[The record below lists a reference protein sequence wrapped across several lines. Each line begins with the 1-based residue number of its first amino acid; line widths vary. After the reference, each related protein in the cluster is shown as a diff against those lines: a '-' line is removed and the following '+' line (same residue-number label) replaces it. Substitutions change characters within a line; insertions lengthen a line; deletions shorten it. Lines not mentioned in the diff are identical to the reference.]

1 MKSFFRFAITTLTF
15 GTMTVGVL
23 VVGTGDLLAQEKA
36 PAAKNKTLNHD
47 PAAAVANLDVASDLE
62 CTLFASEPMLSNPS
76 SIDVDHRGRV
86 WVCELSNYRRF
97 KNNRPKGDRIL
108 ILEDT
113 NHDGRADNQKVFY
126 QGTDINAPH
135 GVCVIAKPDGQGT
148 IAIVSTG
155 SRIVKLID
163 DDGDDKA
170 DRQQN
175 LFTGIEGVQHD
186 HGIHAVMFGPDG
198 RLYFNF
204 GNYGTKLL
212 DADGNPV
219 RDRAGRLVIDDH
231 KPYGEGMAFR
241 CNLDGTDVET
251 LGWNFRNPWM
261 VTVDS
266 FGNVW
271 QSDNDDD
278 GNRGVRI
285 NFLLEFGNYG
295 YRNELNGSDWRV
307 FRTGWHDEIPSRH
320 WHLNDPGV
328 VPNLLQTG
336 GGSPTGITVYEGDLL
351 PKRYQGQLL
360 HCDSGPSV
368 VRCYHVKV
376 DGAGYQAESS
386 DLLNGV
392 RNQWFRPTD
401 VKVAPDG
408 SLFVSDWYDPG
419 VGGHGMGDATR
430 GRIFRVTP
438 QGGGSAYQVTKQDFS
453 TPAAS
458 VEALASPNLA
468 TRAMAWQQL
477 AQFGLKAEAA
487 LRQMWQS
494 DNARLRA
501 RALWL
506 LGNQKEIR
514 KKYLHEA
521 WMDSNPQLRIIALR
535 IARRHQCDVL
545 SVIERLIDDPS
556 PQVRRE
562 VAIALAQLDSPRKP
576 ALWAKLASQYEGSD
590 RWMLEALGIAARGRW
605 DACLSE
611 WLEVVGKGWSSPA
624 GRDLVWRSR
633 ARQTPELLA
642 KLIIQAS
649 RENESAT
656 RYFRAFDFQQQP
668 LTIEPLTGLV
678 RHTPLLPSASLAEA
692 FARLPDLDVHASSAV
707 TKALKHCLAEQKNTH
722 RYHQLI
728 RQYQLK
734 EYCNELLQTIVSHQ
748 GQTSAAQAIETLVL
762 LGEAKRILPAINGKE
777 NTVVEN
783 TLLALGK
790 IDHQQGNL
798 LLQNLMRNADQDLST
813 RVAAARGLGQSGS
826 GQKMLF
832 QEAKAGQI
840 EDGLR
845 FTIATALHSAADQNI
860 RKQAAQLLPLP
871 ATVGKQPLLP
881 LEELINLQGDIENG
895 QQVYAKTG
903 TCIKCH
909 RITPAG
915 KSIGPDLNEIGS
927 KLTREA
933 MFRSILDPSASISHN
948 YEQYI
953 AELDSGTVEA
963 GLLINETDALIT
975 LRNVEG
981 VDKTISRDE
990 IESLQKSELSLMPAN
1005 LQTQLTQQQ
1014 LVDLVEFL
1022 LTLKKQ

>member
-1 MKSFFRFAITTLTF
+1 MKSLMNLAVATLI
-15 GTMTVGVL
+15 VGAL
-23 VVGTGDLLAQEKA
+23 IVGPGNSLAQEDA
-36 PAAKNKTLNHD
+36 PTTKNNTLRHE
-47 PAAAVANLDVASDLE
+47 PAAAVSNLDVAPGLE

-76 SIDVDHRGRV
+76 SIDIDHRGRV
-86 WVCELSNYRRF
+86 WVCELINYRRF
-97 KNNRPKGDRIL
+97 KNNQPKGDRVL

-113 NHDGRADNQKVFY
+113 NHDGRADRRKVFY
-126 QGTDINAPH
+126 QGTDINSPH
-135 GVCVIAKPDGQGT
+135 GVCVIAKPDGLGT
-148 IAIVSTG
+148 IAIVSAG

-186 HGIHAVMFGPDG
+186 HGVHAVMFGPDG

-204 GNYGTKLL
+204 GNSGTKLL
-212 DADGNPV
+212 DAEGNPV
-219 RDRAGRLVIDDH
+219 RDRAGNLVVDDH
-231 KPYGEGMAFR
+231 KPDGEGMAFR

-266 FGNVW
+266 FGNTW

-285 NFLLEFGNYG
+285 NFLMEFGNYG
-295 YRNELNGSDWRV
+295 YRNELNGGNWRE

-328 VPNLLQTG
+328 VPNLLLTG

-351 PKRYQGQLL
+351 PERYHGQLL
-360 HCDSGPSV
+360 HCDSGPSI

-376 DGAGYQAESS
+376 DGAGYQADSS
-386 DLLNGV
+386 DLLNGE

-419 VGGHGMGDATR
+419 VGGHGMGDITR

-438 QGGGSAYQVTKQDFS
+438 KDGGNVYPVPKQDFS

-458 VEALASPNLA
+458 AKSLASPNLA

-477 AQFGLKAEAA
+477 VDFGPTAEAA

-506 LGNQKEIR
+506 LCNQEDMGE
-514 KKYLHEA
+514 KYLHEA
-521 WMDSNPQLRIIALR
+521 LVDNDPQLRILALR
-535 IARRHQCDVL
+535 IARRHQRDVL
-545 SVIERLIDDPS
+545 SVIEHLIDDPS

-562 VAIALAQLDSPRKP
+562 VAVALSQQESPRAP
-576 ALWAKLASQYEGSD
+576 ELWAKLASQYEDSD
-590 RWMLEALGIAARGRW
+590 RWMLEALGIAARGNW
-605 DACLSE
+605 DACLNA
-611 WLEVVGKGWSSPA
+611 WLEVVGNAWSAPA
-624 GRDLVWRSR
+624 GRDIVWRSR

-642 KLIIQAS
+642 KLIVLANQN
-649 RENESAT
+649 NEAAT
-656 RYFRAFDFQQQP
+656 RYFRAFDFQRQP
-668 LTIEPLTGLV
+668 LTIEPLNQLV
-678 RHTPLLPSASLAEA
+678 RHNPLLPSSSLAEA
-692 FARLPDLDVHASSAV
+692 FARLPDLDIHASSTV
-707 TKALKHCLAEQKNTH
+707 TKALKHCLAEQKDTR

-728 RQYQLK
+728 RQYQLTD
-734 EYCNELLQTIVSHQ
+734 YSDELLQTLLSHQ
-748 GQTSAAQAIETLVL
+748 GQASATQAIETLVL
-762 LGEAKRILPAINGKE
+762 IGEAQRILSAIKGTE

-783 TLLALGK
+783 TLLALGQ
-790 IDHQQGNL
+790 IDHRQGNQL
-798 LLQNLMRNADQDLST
+798 LHRLMRNADQDLST

-826 GQKMLF
+826 GQKILF
-832 QEAKAGQI
+832 QEAKAGQL
-840 EDGLR
+840 EEGLR
-845 FTIATALHSAADQNI
+845 FTVATALHSAGDKNI
-860 RKQAAQLLPLP
+860 RNQAAQLLPLP
-871 ATVGKQPLLP
+871 ATVGKEPLPP
-881 LEELINLQGDIENG
+881 LEKLLDLHGDIENG

-909 RITPAG
+909 RITQEG
-915 KSIGPDLNEIGS
+915 KSVGPDLNEIGS

-948 YEQYI
+948 YEQFI

-963 GLLINETDALIT
+963 GLLINETDELIT
-975 LRNVEG
+975 LRNAEG
-981 VDKTISRDE
+981 IDKTISRDE
-990 IESLQKSELSLMPAN
+990 IEKLQKSELSLMPAN
-1005 LQTQLTQQQ
+1005 LQTLLTKQQ
-1014 LVDLVEFL
+1014 LVDLVEYL
-1022 LTLKKQ
+1022 LTLKKR